1 MNSKFYRF
9 LVFSAASAFLA
20 MSVLCQGDVLAAKA
34 DKDSKKPFLTKRA
47 KTVTEKETET
57 EVKKVKEVRE
67 VEVKKTDILPSGAII
82 KFDKSVHD
90 FGNVS
95 PDSGNDCIFNFTNVG
110 TGTLEITG
118 TKGTCK
124 CTVPDL
130 EKKSYA
136 PGESGTLKVAFHAP
150 KYQGSTMQNIFVFTN
165 DPNNAKAE
173 LEIKAFVQSQVQIE
187 PEKLS
192 LSLVAANGGAENI
205 TLKSIDDKAYAITK
219 ITSQGDVFAFDFDV
233 NNVSQTHILKPK
245 VNIENLKKFLNGTI
259 LIDINHP
266 ACKSVK
272 VDYVCMREFEASPS
286 AIIVRDAVEKEPQK
300 RMIYLISNYNEKIAI
315 ESAVSDKGIVKV
327 LSQKETENRFE
338 FEVEITPP
346 AREGKLRVFA
356 DTLHIKIKDKE
367 QIDVPCR
374 GFYKMVR

>member
-1 MNSKFYRF
+1 MVLS
-9 LVFSAASAFLA
+9 VASAFLA
-20 MSVLCQGDVLAAKA
+20 MSVFCQSDVLAAKA
-34 DKDSKKPFLTKRA
+34 KNKENKNKTALSKRA
-47 KTVTEKETET
+47 KGEKE
-57 EVKKVKEVRE
+57 VKVVDVNKPEAA
-67 VEVKKTDILPSGAII
+67 PSGAII
-82 KFDKSVHD
+82 KFEKTVHD
-90 FGNVS
+90 FGKVS
-95 PDSGNDCIFNFTNVG
+95 PDSLNDCNFTFSNVG

-130 EKKSYA
+130 QKKTYT
-136 PGESGTLKVAFHAP
+136 PGESGTLKVSFHAP
-150 KYQGSTMQNIFVFTN
+150 KFQGATAQNIFVFSN

-192 LSLVAANGGAENI
+192 LSLVAANGGAKDI
-205 TLKSIDDKAYAITK
+205 TLKSIDNENYAITK
-219 ITSQGDVFAFDFDV
+219 ITSQGDVFTFDFDP
-233 NNVSQTHILKPK
+233 NKVSQIHTLKPK
-245 VNIENLKKFLNGTI
+245 VNVENLKRYLSGTI
-259 LIDINHP
+259 LVEINHP
-266 ACKSVK
+266 TCRTVK

-286 AIIVRDAVEKEPQK
+286 AVIVRDAVEKVTQK
-300 RMIYLISNYNEKIAI
+300 RTIYLISNYNEKIVI

-356 DTLHIKIKDKE
+356 DTLHIKIKDKDM
-367 QIDVPCR
+367 IDIPCR
-374 GFYKMVR
+374 GFYKVAK